1 MVVALKGNAQPVV
14 LLGLNSDGKIV
25 PFEADTL
32 TSALVVVDYAHHKIH
47 NGDSFTVSYKTPDA
61 SPLADNGVLA
71 IALTTTNKYVHLVFS
86 TSHGG
91 DAEVRFS
98 ENPTTA
104 SPTVLNPVNKNR
116 ESAQTPSVYA
126 NLIGT
131 VTDEGDLLLEN
142 FLPGGTAA
150 SSQGV
155 IGELRD
161 EWDLDL
167 NSTYLI
173 QLINRAGTSQP
184 GSMVIEW
191 YHVDE

>member
-14 LLGLNSDGKIV
+14 LFGLNSEGVIV

-32 TSALVVVDYAHHKIH
+32 TTALVTVDYAHHKIH
-47 NGDSFTVSYKTPDA
+47 NGDTFTVSYKTPDA
-61 SPLADNGVLA
+61 SPLADNGFIA
-71 IALTTTNKYVHLVFS
+71 IALTTTNKYVHLIGSVS
-86 TSHGG
+86 CGG

-104 SPTVLNPVNKNR
+104 SPTVLTPVNKSR
-116 ESAQTPSVYA
+116 RSTQTPSVYA
-126 NLIGT
+126 NRIGT

-142 FLPGGTAA
+142 FLPGGTSAA
-150 SSQGV
+150 STGV
-155 IGELRD
+155 IGQVRD
-161 EWDLDL
+161 EWDLDINTTSL
-167 NSTYLI
+167 V

-184 GSMVIEW
+184 AAMVLEW